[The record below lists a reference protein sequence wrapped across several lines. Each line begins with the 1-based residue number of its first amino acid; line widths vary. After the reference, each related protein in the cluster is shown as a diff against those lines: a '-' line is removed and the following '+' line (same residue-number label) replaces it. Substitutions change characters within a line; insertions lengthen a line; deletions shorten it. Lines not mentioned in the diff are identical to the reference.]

1 MRLIA
6 LREEGRNPL
15 RRSNSAKFILAVGL
29 ALAPLSLSSS
39 CFAQV
44 IIATVNNDPIT
55 NIDVEQRMKML
66 RVFKKANSQEAA
78 LQSVVDDRIKSNEAD
93 KYKLKP
99 TESDINHQ
107 ITQAAARMKVDPN
120 ALVGELQR
128 AGVSPDHIKNHFSAE
143 FSFSLLVQA
152 LNKGIEASEVQVRQ
166 EMAKEGSKATAA
178 TEYTVRQ
185 IILPL
190 LGNATAATVDARKH
204 VADDIRSRFTDCDTG
219 VPMAR
224 SMPDVVV
231 KNPITRNS
239 MQISDGMRQV
249 LEKTPV
255 GHVTQAERS
264 PSGIEMLA
272 LCGKNSVKDDATARQ
287 AIAQRLLSA
296 HYDKEEERMLKEIR
310 THYVIKK
317 R

>member
-15 RRSNSAKFILAVGL
+15 RRSNSAKFILAAGL
-29 ALAPLSLSSS
+29 AFAPLGLSSA
-39 CFAQV
+39 CFAQT

-55 NIDVEQRMKML
+55 NVDVEQRMKML
-66 RVFKKANSQEAA
+66 RVFKKASTQEAA

-99 TESDINHQ
+99 TESDINHE
-107 ITQAAARMKVDPN
+107 ITQFAARMKIDPN

-128 AGVSPDHIKNHFSAE
+128 AGVSPDHIKSHFSAE
-143 FSFSLLVQA
+143 FSFTLLVQA
-152 LNKGIEASEVQVRQ
+152 LNKGIEASEIEVRQ

-190 LGNATAATVDARKH
+190 LGTATPATVESRKR
-204 VADDIRSRFTDCDTG
+204 VADDIRSKFTDCDTG

-224 SMPDVVV
+224 SMEDVVV

-272 LCGKNSVKDDATARQ
+272 LCGKNSVKDDSTARQ

-296 HYDKEEERMLKEIR
+296 HYDKEEERMLKEVR
-310 THYVIKK
+310 SHYVIKK